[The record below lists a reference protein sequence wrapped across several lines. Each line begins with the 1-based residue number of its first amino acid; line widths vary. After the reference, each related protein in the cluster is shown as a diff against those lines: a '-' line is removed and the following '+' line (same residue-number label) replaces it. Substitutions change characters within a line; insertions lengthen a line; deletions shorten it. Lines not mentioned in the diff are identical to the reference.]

1 MNPCIY
7 FDISEYMLICI
18 HIGMDECEERRLL
31 FEGKQSKMREQV
43 LKFEKFIQVH
53 TCIYVRINI
62 CKSIH
67 VRLHIHVYLYIS
79 KMREEVLKFENFIQ
93 VYVCVYINVNMYVDV
108 YIYMYIYLRI
118 FVYLYLLMYIN
129 MIMYIHVYTGK

>member
-43 LKFEKFIQVH
+43 LKFEKFIQVYI
-53 TCIYVRINI
+53 CIYKYKYV
-62 CKSIH
+62 CTC
-67 VRLHIHVYLYIS
+67 LYTYLCVYLYIH
-79 KMREEVLKFENFIQ
+79 I
-93 VYVCVYINVNMYVDV
+93 
-108 YIYMYIYLRI
+108 YIYKYIC
-118 FVYLYLLMYIN
+118 N
-129 MIMYIHVYTGK
+129 NQK